1 MAKKAYRVDID
12 YEKKEEQLFIYYYDE
27 QECEKAKQLFLG
39 ELFKMSIMIKGSEKF
54 QVLKKR
60 AVKEIFNLGFPDLEE
75 PEDPSVVELKC
86 AD

>member
-1 MAKKAYRVDID
+1 
-12 YEKKEEQLFIYYYDE
+12 
-27 QECEKAKQLFLG
+27 
-39 ELFKMSIMIKGSEKF
+39 MSIMIKGSEKF